1 MYYFFIKKNNVKMEE
16 IINSVYAQWGIFS
29 IIVLAAGYIIFDNI
43 KNNRTNNKAND
54 KLDFIMSDV
63 SSIKSDIPSIKQQI
77 HLVEKEVDIVNQKVD
92 EKIDFYVEN
101 ISNRIDKLEEKVDK
115 QPNDIL
121 NGLDIRTLE
130 ATVKHNK
137 QMINQISL
145 APKLHKTMGK
155 YIDRI
160 DCDHIFL
167 GLFHNGTSSTAG
179 IPFYKF
185 DVVAEKFNPKKVKR
199 DVEFAH
205 MYKDVDILRH
215 NRLPIELV
223 QNEMVHY
230 VIGENN
236 QSVLMDIDDILYRRM
251 VGRDIKQ
258 LAINLLK
265 DKSGNPMG
273 FIGCVKYDYEELNF
287 EELKNCALELEKL
300 YE

>member
-1 MYYFFIKKNNVKMEE
+1 MEE

-137 QMINQISL
+137 QMICHNMICIFSN
-145 APKLHKTMGK
+145 KFNEF
-155 YIDRI
+155 YI
-160 DCDHIFL
+160 
-167 GLFHNGTSSTAG
+167 
-179 IPFYKF
+179 F
-185 DVVAEKFNPKKVKR
+185 DVIICDFNKK
-199 DVEFAH
+199 
-205 MYKDVDILRH
+205 
-215 NRLPIELV
+215 
-223 QNEMVHY
+223 
-230 VIGENN
+230 
-236 QSVLMDIDDILYRRM
+236 
-251 VGRDIKQ
+251 
-258 LAINLLK
+258 
-265 DKSGNPMG
+265 
-273 FIGCVKYDYEELNF
+273 
-287 EELKNCALELEKL
+287 
-300 YE
+300 